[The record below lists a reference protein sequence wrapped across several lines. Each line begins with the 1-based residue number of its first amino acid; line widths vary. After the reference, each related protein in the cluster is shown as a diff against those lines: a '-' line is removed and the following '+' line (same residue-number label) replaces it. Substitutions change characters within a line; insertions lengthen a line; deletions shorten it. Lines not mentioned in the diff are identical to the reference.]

1 MTGTLTKVILFFY
14 PLFSKFMDKR
24 TFLYA
29 ACGGGNLVLSWIL
42 FFVFY
47 QFLFTKDNI
56 EFSQFTLSA
65 YTASA
70 MLCFI
75 ISFSIGFLLMKN
87 VVFTDS
93 ELKGRI
99 QLFRYG
105 ISSLIS
111 SVVSWLLLKFLID
124 IMGIYPSV
132 SNVIASCL
140 VVMVSYLLQK
150 KYTFK

>member
-75 ISFSIGFLLMKN
+75 ISFSIGFLLMKY

-105 ISSLIS
+105 ISSLLS

>member
-24 TFLYA
+24 TFMYA

-75 ISFSIGFLLMKN
+75 ISFSIGFLLMKY

-124 IMGIYPSV
+124 IMRIYPSV
-132 SNVIASCL
+132 SNFIASCL